1 MATFLPTSVP
11 VTVSLTAVT
20 AAADAI
26 TTVGTLTF
34 YDYGPQLVALD
45 TEITAIG
52 TAMAAM
58 ATEIGLISAELA
70 KLQEFLIAVQSPTGD
85 FRTVSPEDVASSAI
99 VSAALAKNVPPIVP
113 SGGATT

>member
-1 MATFLPTSVP
+1 MATIPTSVP
-11 VTVSLTAVT
+11 VPLTFTAVT

-26 TTVGTLTF
+26 TTVGKLTF

-70 KLQEFLIAVQSPTGD
+70 KLQAFLIAVQSPTGD
-85 FRTVSPEDVASSAI
+85 FRTVSPEDIASSAV

-113 SGGATT
+113 TGGITS